1 MTFFRQFALA
11 KEAAPALALA
21 PSSTRQAA
29 LAALAD
35 LLEASVPAILAANEQ
50 DLAAAGDSPLIDR
63 LRLDASRIVAMA
75 AAVRSVAALPDGLGE
90 TLEDRLMP
98 SGIRVQRVRVPI
110 GVIGMIYES
119 RPNVTIDAA
128 SLAIRSGNAIVLKGG
143 KEALHTNRRLA
154 SLVANALT
162 QAGLPANGVQFL
174 DTAGREATVALLD
187 ARGLIDLVIPRG
199 GKGLIDYVVQH
210 AQVPVIETGA
220 GVVHTYLDRSA
231 DLNMALDV
239 VLNEKLRRPSVCN
252 AVDTVLLHEAVAAE
266 FLPRLAAALTAAA
279 TERHLPLT
287 RLHTDRACLDLLT
300 VAGYPSVVPLTAV
313 DPDTEWL
320 DYALNLITVP
330 SIDAALAH
338 IRQHSSGHS
347 ESIIATDPQLL
358 DRFAVE
364 VDSACVFLNTST
376 AFADGGE
383 FGLGAEIGIST
394 QKLHARGPF
403 ALEALTTYKWLI
415 TGSGQTRP

>member
-98 SGIRVQRVRVPI
+98 SGIRVRRVRVPI

-287 RLHTDRACLDLLT
+287 RLHADRACLDLLT